1 MATHP
6 VTRGYQR
13 WPLYWP
19 PDEGPSVDPG
29 STGSSAVIIL
39 GTFVRMSDEPTTPKL
54 QVQIDDDI
62 AQGVYS
68 NLVLL
73 NHTENEF
80 VLDFAFIQPSNGRAK
95 VRTRV
100 ISSPRHTKR
109 LLQALQ
115 KNIERYEERFGT
127 IDIGTEDE
135 PVFH

>member
-1 MATHP
+1 
-6 VTRGYQR
+6 
-13 WPLYWP
+13 
-19 PDEGPSVDPG
+19 
-29 STGSSAVIIL
+29 
-39 GTFVRMSDEPTTPKL
+39 MSDEPAAPKL
-54 QVQIDDDI
+54 QVQIDDDV

-100 ISSPRHTKR
+100 VSSPRHTKR
-109 LLQALQ
+109 LLAALQ

-127 IDIGTEDE
+127 IETSTDDE

>member
-1 MATHP
+1 MATGP
-6 VTRGYQR
+6 VTPGYQE
-13 WPLYWP
+13 WPLCWP
-19 PDEGPSVDPG
+19 PIEVTSCNVP
-29 STGSSAVIIL
+29 
-39 GTFVRMSDEPTTPKL
+39 FMSDEPASPKL

-115 KNIERYEERFGT
+115 KNLERYEERFGV
-127 IDIGTEDE
+127 IDVSADDE

>member
-1 MATHP
+1 
-6 VTRGYQR
+6 
-13 WPLYWP
+13 
-19 PDEGPSVDPG
+19 
-29 STGSSAVIIL
+29 
-39 GTFVRMSDEPTTPKL
+39 MSDEPTSPKL
-54 QVQIDDDI
+54 QVQIDDDV
-62 AQGVYS
+62 AQGLYS
-68 NLVLL
+68 NLVLI

-127 IDIGTEDE
+127 IDLGTDDD
-135 PVFH
+135 PMFH

>member
-1 MATHP
+1 MF
-6 VTRGYQR
+6 
-13 WPLYWP
+13 
-19 PDEGPSVDPG
+19 VDG
-29 STGSSAVIIL
+29 SFAC
-39 GTFVRMSDEPTTPKL
+39 MSDEPPPTPSKL

-62 AQGVYS
+62 SQGVYS

-109 LLQALQ
+109 LLLALQ
-115 KNIERYEERFGT
+115 KNLERYEERYGRVEL
-127 IDIGTEDE
+127 GPDE
-135 PVFH
+135 EPMLH

>member
-1 MATHP
+1 MI
-6 VTRGYQR
+6 
-13 WPLYWP
+13 
-19 PDEGPSVDPG
+19 SVQTP
-29 STGSSAVIIL
+29 ACAFRARYVHA
-39 GTFVRMSDEPTTPKL
+39 MSDEPPPVPPKL
-54 QVQIDDDI
+54 QIQIDDDI
-62 AQGVYS
+62 SQGVYS

-109 LLQALQ
+109 LLLALQ
-115 KNIERYEERFGT
+115 KTLERFEERYGRV
-127 IDIGTEDE
+127 DISSDDD